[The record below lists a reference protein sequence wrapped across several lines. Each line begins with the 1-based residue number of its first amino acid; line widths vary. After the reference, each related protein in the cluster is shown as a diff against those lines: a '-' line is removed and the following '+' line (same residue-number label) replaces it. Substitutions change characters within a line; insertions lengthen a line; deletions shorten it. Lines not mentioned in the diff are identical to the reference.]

1 MVCCQIIGKGVY
13 KQMSR
18 SAVHDVEKQKLT
30 THCIY
35 YVIKNHMLMRKQ
47 LLNIIKLIAFPEIS
61 DDFTCN
67 GCNIVYSDAVSH
79 YIIHCEML
87 ISGIIKSWTT

>member
-1 MVCCQIIGKGVY
+1 MVGCQIIGKGVY
-13 KQMSR
+13 KQMSS

-61 DDFTCN
+61 NDFTCN
-67 GCNIVYSDAVSH
+67 YYYYYLLYQTYKALFSYLKPVQKRC
-79 YIIHCEML
+79 
-87 ISGIIKSWTT
+87 T